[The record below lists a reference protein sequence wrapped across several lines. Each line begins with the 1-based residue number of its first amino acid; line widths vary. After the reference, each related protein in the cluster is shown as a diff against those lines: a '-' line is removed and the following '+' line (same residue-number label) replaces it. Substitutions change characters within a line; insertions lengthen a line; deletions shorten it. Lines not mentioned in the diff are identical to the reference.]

1 MDTRRNSLN
10 RFAIEIDKEEDV
22 AKSYISPK
30 NDGINVGLWFDKYI
44 AGQDR
49 KGEGAD
55 NSADKFKQRLLDEV
69 AEINTP
75 EIYTQFYTRWKDALA
90 VIGAKF
96 KIFKVEGRMVAGL
109 GAESVLET
117 SIALHRTY
125 SVPFIAGS
133 ALKGLAASY
142 AHKYLGSDW
151 QKGTKTTQPG
161 KAHHFVFGSQDS
173 AGFITFHDAL
183 YIPNNGKKGQAL
195 WSDIMT
201 VHHSEYYG
209 GKNVAP
215 ADWDSPVPIP
225 FLSATGNYLLAIS
238 SVAGEDWIKFVFMI
252 LEKALQEEGIGA
264 KTSSGYGRGV
274 FEKSDEDKAEE
285 QERIRVDNFVKRVKA
300 VKNVAGE
307 INTFYQEWK
316 NLSSPVHLRKDAA
329 QAILDKVREAGR
341 ERQSKDK
348 PWYMDLKKFVSDSS

>member
-1 MDTRRNSLN
+1 MPKASSRRKDLSDVKFAEEVNASLW
-10 RFAIEIDKEEDV
+10 
-22 AKSYISPK
+22 
-30 NDGINVGLWFDKYI
+30 L
-44 AGQDR
+44 
-49 KGEGAD
+49 
-55 NSADKFKQRLLDEV
+55 DKFIEGQNVEGEQRGNDEKTFKQKLIDEV
-69 AEINTP
+69 TTIKTP
-75 EIYTQFYTRWKDALA
+75 DIYSKFYARWKDSLTA
-90 VIGAKF
+90 IGAKF
-96 KIFKVEGRMVAGL
+96 KFFKVEGRMIIGL

-125 SVPFIAGS
+125 GVPFIAGS

-151 QKGTKTTQPG
+151 QKGV
-161 KAHHFVFGSQDS
+161 KAHNFVFGSQDS

-183 YIPNNGKKGQAL
+183 YIPKTGKNEQAL
-195 WSDIMT
+195 WPDIMT

-209 GKNVAP
+209 DKNVAP
-215 ADWDSPVPIP
+215 ADWDSPVPIS
-225 FLSATGNYLLAIS
+225 FLSATGDYLLAIS

-285 QERIRVDNFVKRVKA
+285 QEKVRVDNFVKRVKA

-307 INTFYQEWK
+307 IDKFYKEWK
-316 NLSSPVHLRKDAA
+316 SLNSPIHLRKVAA
-329 QAILDKVREAGR
+329 QAMLDKVREAGR

-348 PWYMDLKKFVSDSS
+348 SWYIDLKKFVSDNN